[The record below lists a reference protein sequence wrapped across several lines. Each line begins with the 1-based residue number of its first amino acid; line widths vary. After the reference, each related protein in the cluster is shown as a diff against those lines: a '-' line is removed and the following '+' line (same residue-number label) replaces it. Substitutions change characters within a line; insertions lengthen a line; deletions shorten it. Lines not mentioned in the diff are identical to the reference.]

1 MSFGS
6 GRPMNLWAGQWHS
19 LSHGK
24 IKRKAIESSGDGGGG
39 EETETQVVLRLKTNI
54 NYSLIT

>member
-24 IKRKAIESSGDGGGG
+24 IKRKAIESSGDGG
-39 EETETQVVLRLKTNI
+39 EKIETQVVLRLKTSI